1 LSAPHNTLAIAPF
14 GTGRS
19 RKARYD
25 ERSIMV
31 KKRREAVGG
40 EQSEA
45 RVRVR
50 PGARATSVGARSSRP
65 SDRSASGDIESA
77 GTSDAREP
85 SDEADES
92 DDDVLEGELVD
103 PDGERNRE
111 GDSDEADDDADPDD
125 EVHADDALEPEIV
138 EVTDY
143 ELPPAPTDS
152 SSLTRYDPLQAYMRD
167 VHRYSVLD
175 AESQRALAVRYREE
189 GDVDAARQ
197 LVTSNLRLVVKIAY
211 DYRRAYRNV
220 MDLIQEGNIG
230 LMQAVKKYDP
240 YKGVKLSSYA
250 AWWIRAYI
258 LRFILNNWRLVKLGT
273 TQAQRKLFF
282 NLSKEKARLSALGID
297 PTPESIAE
305 SLDVS
310 VDDVTSMDRRLSA
323 GEMSLDTPVGGDDNK
338 SQSRGDLLPALG
350 VRVDELLADE
360 ELGRMLHEEMQ
371 TFGATLKGKEHQIFY
386 ERLMAEDPRTLQEL
400 GTDFGVSRE
409 RVRQL
414 EKRLQGRL
422 KKYLE
427 EKLGSE
433 MLEP

>member
-1 LSAPHNTLAIAPF
+1 MARQRRDVPNKKAEPRKTEQRAPRASEMDADEQASAARAPAGDTGASSAAGDEETDDALNDEDALESELVESEALAADVVDVHEYPLPAAPAA
-14 GTGRS
+14 GTAS
-19 RKARYD
+19 IARYD
-25 ERSIMV
+25 
-31 KKRREAVGG
+31 A
-40 EQSEA
+40 
-45 RVRVR
+45 
-50 PGARATSVGARSSRP
+50 
-65 SDRSASGDIESA
+65 
-77 GTSDAREP
+77 
-85 SDEADES
+85 
-92 DDDVLEGELVD
+92 
-103 PDGERNRE
+103 
-111 GDSDEADDDADPDD
+111 
-125 EVHADDALEPEIV
+125 
-138 EVTDY
+138 
-143 ELPPAPTDS
+143 
-152 SSLTRYDPLQAYMRD
+152 LQAYMRD
-167 VHRYSVLD
+167 VHRYDVLD
-175 AESQRALAVRYREE
+175 AESQRKLAVRYRES

-282 NLSKEKARLSALGID
+282 NLSKEKARLSAMGIE
-297 PTPESIAE
+297 PSAENIAQR
-305 SLDVS
+305 LDVS

-323 GEMSLDTPVGGDDNK
+323 GEMSLDSPVGNDDSK
-338 SQSRGDLLPALG
+338 HQTRVDMMPALG
-350 VRVDELLADE
+350 GRVDELLADE
-360 ELGRMLHEEMQ
+360 ELGRMLHAELHN
-371 TFGATLKGKEHQIFY
+371 FGETLKGKERRIFD
-386 ERLMAEDPRTLQEL
+386 ERLMADDPRTLQEL

-414 EKRLQGRL
+414 EKRLQERL

-427 EKLGSE
+427 EKLGTE